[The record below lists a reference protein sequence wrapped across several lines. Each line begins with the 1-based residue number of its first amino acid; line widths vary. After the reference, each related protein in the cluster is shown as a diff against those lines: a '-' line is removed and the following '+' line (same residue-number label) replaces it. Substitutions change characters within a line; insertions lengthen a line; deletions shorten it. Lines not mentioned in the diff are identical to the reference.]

1 VSEVAADVVVVG
13 GGAAGA
19 AAALTAAAG
28 GRRVVMLVKGELG
41 DGATAWA
48 QGGLAAVV
56 DPGDS
61 VADHVQ
67 DTLVAGAGLCDVEAV
82 TRLARQ
88 APGVIARL
96 AELGAR
102 FDRAGG
108 RLSLG
113 REGGHRHHRIVHAGG
128 DASGREVTRT
138 LSHALQRST
147 VQVRE
152 HVTVTDVLLD
162 EAGQAA
168 GVDLLDATGAGER
181 LSARAVVLATGGLG
195 QAYAATSNPPAATG
209 DGIVLALRAGATAL
223 DMEFV
228 QFHPTVLWTPYGSAG
243 QQPLVT
249 EALRGAGAVLLDTEG
264 RRVMEDL
271 HPLRDLAPRDV
282 VSAALHARMGETGA
296 DHAYLDATPVPA
308 VTLERG
314 FPTVLAACR
323 RAGVDPLREPI
334 PVVPAAHYH
343 CGGVDADLDGRT
355 GVPGLRAVGEVAR
368 TGVHGANRLAS
379 NSLTEALLSGYRA
392 GRALAHDLPE
402 LRGPI
407 HPAPPP
413 LGSVDAGGRPA
424 TARAMSARA
433 GVVRDADGLDDLLA
447 RLSAVSRLP
456 QPGATRA
463 DVEASNLHL
472 VSLLV
477 ATAAR
482 TRDESRGSH
491 RRSDAPDTDPRW
503 ETAVSLTLRDGAL
516 HTTVRTR
523 EVAA

>member
-1 VSEVAADVVVVG
+1 M
-13 GGAAGA
+13 
-19 AAALTAAAG
+19 
-28 GRRVVMLVKGELG
+28 MLLKGELG

-48 QGGLAAVV
+48 QGGLAAAV
-56 DPGDS
+56 DPEDS
-61 VADHVQ
+61 VADHVR

-88 APGVIARL
+88 APGVVARL

-128 DASGREVTRT
+128 DASGREVART

-162 EAGQAA
+162 EAGQAG

-181 LSARAVVLATGGLG
+181 LPARAVVLATGGLG

-209 DGIVLALRAGATAL
+209 DGVVLALRAGATAL

-228 QFHPTVLWTPYGSAG
+228 QFHPTVLWTPDGSAG

-264 RRVMEDL
+264 RRVMEDV
-271 HPLRDLAPRDV
+271 HPLGDLAPRDV
-282 VSAALHARMGETGA
+282 VSAALHARMGGTGA
-296 DHAYLDATPVPA
+296 DHAYLDATTVPA
-308 VTLERG
+308 VALERG

-323 RAGVDPLREPI
+323 RAGVDPLRQPI
-334 PVVPAAHYH
+334 PVAPAAHYH
-343 CGGVDADLDGRT
+343 CGGVEADLDGRT

-392 GRALAHDLPE
+392 GRALARDLPE
-402 LRGPI
+402 PRGSIRPS
-407 HPAPPP
+407 PR
-413 LGSVDAGGRPA
+413 LGSVDPGARPEL
-424 TARAMSARA
+424 ARAMSARA

-447 RLSAVSRLP
+447 RLAAVSRLP
-456 QPGATRA
+456 RPAATRA

-477 ATAAR
+477 ATGAR

-491 RRSDAPDTDPRW
+491 RRTDAPDTDPRW

-516 HTTVRTR
+516 HTAVRTR